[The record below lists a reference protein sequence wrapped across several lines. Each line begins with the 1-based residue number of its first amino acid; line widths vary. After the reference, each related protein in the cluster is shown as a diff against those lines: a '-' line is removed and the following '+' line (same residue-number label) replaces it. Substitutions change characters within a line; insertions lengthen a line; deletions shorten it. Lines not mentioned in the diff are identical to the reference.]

1 MKRIKHSKIKNTGL
15 VFELLVRQVASDVM
29 NNNESIALSIVKKFF
44 GKNTELSKELKLY
57 RSLHE
62 EKFKHANHADQFI
75 DAVIRSRATLNESL
89 LKREKYNLI
98 NEIQSKFDIDAFFK
112 SRVNNYKTHATIYK
126 LFEYAEADGP
136 KEYTDNRIAL
146 TEHVTNVTAPSTP
159 VEQLTTEDKDVRI
172 LTSKLIIERFNK
184 KYQGLGDSQKALLKE
199 YINNVTNS
207 VALKQYVTECC
218 SDINTALNS
227 LRSNVN
233 SKVIRIKLNEVGNL
247 TNKLAQK
254 HVITDKDVLT
264 VLRYYELI
272 SELKKLETNG

>member
-29 NNNESIALSIVKKFF
+29 NNNESIALSIIKKFF
-44 GKNTELSKELKLY
+44 SKNTELSKELELY
-57 RSLHE
+57 RLLHE
-62 EKFKHANHADQFI
+62 EKFKQPSHGAQFI
-75 DAVIRSRATLNESL
+75 DAVTRSRAALNEAQ

-98 NEIQSKFDIDAFFK
+98 NEIQLKFDINEFFK

-126 LFEYAEADGP
+126 LFEYTEADGP

-146 TEHVTNVTAPSTP
+146 AEHVANASLPITP
-159 VEQLTTEDKDVRI
+159 AEQLSTEDKDVRI
-172 LTSKLIIERFNK
+172 MTSKIIIERFNK
-184 KYQGLGDSQKALLKE
+184 KYQNLNSDQKTLLKE

-207 VALKQYVTECC
+207 VALKQYVSKCC
-218 SDINTALNS
+218 TDINGKLKTLQ
-227 LRSNVN
+227 SNVT
-233 SKVIRIKLNEVGNL
+233 SKIIRIKLNEVAIL
-247 TNKLAQK
+247 TNKLSQK

-272 SELKKLETNG
+272 SELKKLEADV